1 MNIKVNIDRL
11 ILTGFGK
18 EDTAGFVREFE
29 QELSRLV
36 KENGVNGISDMSVLK
51 PETVHTTSSA
61 KPIQTAGGDVARSIY
76 QSMRSDTRVAHAE
89 KAKATSSQRK
99 S

>member
-36 KENGVNGISDMSVLK
+36 MENGVNGISSMSILNAR
-51 PETVHTTSSA
+51 TVHITRGA
-61 KPIQTAGGDVARSIY
+61 KPLQASWRCSSFNIPKHVFRCTCS
-76 QSMRSDTRVAHAE
+76 TRRESHVP
-89 KAKATSSQRK
+89 QRK

>member
-36 KENGVNGISDMSVLK
+36 MENGVNGISSMSMLNAR
-51 PETVHTTSSA
+51 TVHITRGA
-61 KPIQTAGGDVARSIY
+61 KPLQAAGDVARSIY
-76 QSMRSDTRVAHAE
+76 QSMCSDAHVARGE
-89 KAKATSSQRK
+89 KATSPQRK